1 MNDLKNRQHPERE
14 KDAFRLFEMVQRRKS
29 HVRLADDF
37 QEGKLN
43 MLFNRDHKS
52 GPAMRAGR
60 IFLAGFLS
68 VLLAGSTVAQ
78 NSRNVPDVTAMSMED
93 LMNLQVTSVSKRTQK
108 VADAAAAIFVIT
120 QEDIRRSGATSIPEA
135 LRLVPGLEVARI
147 DQNKWA
153 IGSRGFNG
161 RFDNKL
167 LVLIDGRSVY
177 TPLFSGVYWNVEDV
191 MLEDVDRIEV
201 IRGPGA
207 TLWGANAVDGVINVI
222 TKKAKSTQSA
232 IVTAGAGTEE
242 RAAGGV
248 RYGGKL
254 GDNTYYRAYTKY
266 FDWGPSAY
274 PSGMTAHDGWDALR
288 GGFRA
293 DWTPAGANSLTV
305 QGDVYRSRFD
315 ETLTVASL
323 SAPWSNTF
331 PNDGKYSGGNILGRW
346 NHTSERSSMSLQMY
360 YDNTTI
366 TDHSLFGDHQNIF
379 DIDFQHAFH
388 TGDSQQFVWGVGYRS
403 IHDKNDASFTVS
415 LQPNQVTLNQF
426 STFLQDEISLVDNRL
441 QITLGSKFEHNKFT
455 GFEIEPNARLLWN
468 LTPNQ
473 SIWTAVSRAVRT
485 PALTEEGLRLN
496 TAVIPPGTPL
506 LNPTPFPAVVAV
518 FGCGPGS
525 ALPCTHQFNSED
537 LLAYELGYRVQATSN
552 LSLDIATFY
561 NNYSNLRTAEP
572 GLPFPEGSPA
582 PTDIVIPF
590 LAGNKMSGGTYGVE
604 LFADWKVVP
613 KWRLVGSYSY
623 LQMDIHKNAN
633 SLDPI
638 PSDNPNGSSPRHQWY
653 LRSSIDLPKHFD
665 QDTTLRFVDHLP
677 GPLPGQLPGQSLP
690 SYYSLDAHL
699 GWRPVTRLELSIGGQ
714 NLLNN
719 WHFEFMPDFVTT
731 SPTVVK
737 RSIFGSIT
745 VKF

>member
-1 MNDLKNRQHPERE
+1 MNDRKNRNYLERGR
-14 KDAFRLFEMVQRRKS
+14 DPFRLSEMVQRRES
-29 HVRLADDF
+29 RARLTDDL

-43 MLFNRDHKS
+43 MLFNRDHKT

-232 IVTAGAGTEE
+232 VVTAGAGTEE

-293 DWTPAGANSLTV
+293 DWTPAGPNSLTL
-305 QGDVYRSRFD
+305 QGDIYRTRFN

-323 SAPWSNTF
+323 SAPYSNTF

-346 NHTSERSSMSLQMY
+346 NHTSEGSSMSLQMY

-366 TDHSLFGDHQNIF
+366 TDHSLFGDHQNIL
-379 DIDFQHAFH
+379 DIDFQHGFH
-388 TGDSQQFVWGVGYRS
+388 VGDSQQFVWGVGYRS
-403 IHDKNDASFTVS
+403 IRDKNNPSFTVS
-415 LQPNQVTLNQF
+415 LQPNQVSLNQF

-441 QITLGSKFEHNKFT
+441 QITLGSKFERNEFT

-496 TAVIPPGTPL
+496 SQVIPPGTL
-506 LNPTPFPAVVAV
+506 ANPTPLPAVVAV
-518 FGCGPGS
+518 FGS
-525 ALPCTHQFNSED
+525 HQFNSED

-572 GLPFPEGSPA
+572 GAPRVEGSPA

-590 LAGNKMSGGTYGVE
+590 VAGNKMSGGTYGIE

-623 LQMDIHKNAN
+623 LQMDIHKNVD
-633 SLDPI
+633 SQDPTPDI
-638 PSDNPNGSSPRHQWY
+638 PNGSSPRHQWY
-653 LRSSIDLPKHFD
+653 LRSSIDLPKHFE
-665 QDTTLRFVDHLP
+665 QDTTLRFVD
-677 GPLPGQLPGQSLP
+677 QLPSLNVP

-699 GWRPVTRLELSIGGQ
+699 GWRPVTRLEFSIGGQ

-719 WHFEFMPDFVTT
+719 WHLEFMPDFVNT

-745 VKF
+745 WKF

>member
-1 MNDLKNRQHPERE
+1 MLPIRNQNNGSPTVGRRILSLVVV
-14 KDAFRLFEMVQRRKS
+14 ALF
-29 HVRLADDF
+29 L
-37 QEGKLN
+37 GT
-43 MLFNRDHKS
+43 
-52 GPAMRAGR
+52 
-60 IFLAGFLS
+60 S
-68 VLLAGSTVAQ
+68 VSAQ
-78 NSRNVPDVTAMSMED
+78 SQGVPDISRMSIEE
-93 LMNLQVTSVSKRTQK
+93 LMNVEVTSVAKRPQR
-108 VADAAAAIFVIT
+108 VADAAAAVFVLT
-120 QEDIRRSGATSIPEA
+120 QEDIRRSGAASVPEA
-135 LRLVPGLEVARI
+135 LRMVPGLQVARI
-147 DQNKWA
+147 DENKWA

-232 IVTAGAGTEE
+232 VVTAGAGTEE

-293 DWTPAGANSLTV
+293 DWTPAGANSLTL
-305 QGDVYRSRFD
+305 QGDIYRTRFD

-323 SAPWSNTF
+323 SAPYSNTF

-346 NHTSERSSMSLQMY
+346 NHASEGSSMSLQMY

-366 TDHSLFGDHQNIF
+366 TDHSLFGDHQNIL
-379 DIDFQHAFH
+379 DIDFQHGFH
-388 TGDSQQFVWGVGYRS
+388 VGDSQQFVWGVGYRS
-403 IHDKNDASFTVS
+403 IRDKNDASFTVS
-415 LQPNQVTLNQF
+415 LKPNQVTLNQF
-426 STFLQDEISLVDNRL
+426 GTFIQDEISLADNRL
-441 QITLGSKFEHNKFT
+441 QITLGSKFERNEFT

-496 TAVIPPGTPL
+496 SQVIPPGTPA
-506 LNPTPFPAVVAV
+506 NPTPLPAVVAV
-518 FGCGPGS
+518 FGS
-525 ALPCTHQFNSED
+525 HQFNSED
-537 LLAYELGYRVQATSN
+537 LLAYELGYRVQATSSV
-552 LSLDIATFY
+552 SLDIATFY
-561 NNYSNLRTAEP
+561 NNYSNLRSAEP
-572 GLPFPEGSPA
+572 GAPFVEGSPA

-590 LAGNKMSGGTYGVE
+590 VAGNKMSGGTYGVE
-604 LFADWKVVP
+604 LFADWKVIP

-623 LQMDIHKNAN
+623 LQMDIHKNRD
-633 SLDPI
+633 SQDPT
-638 PSDNPNGSSPRHQWY
+638 PDNPNGSSPRHQWY
-653 LRSSIDLPKHFD
+653 LRSSIDLPKHFE
-665 QDTTLRFVDHLP
+665 QDTTLRFVD
-677 GPLPGQLPGQSLP
+677 QLPGLNVP

-699 GWRPVTRLELSIGGQ
+699 GWRPVTKLEISIGGQ

-719 WHFEFMPDFVTT
+719 WHFEFMPDFVNT

-745 VKF
+745 WKF

>member
-1 MNDLKNRQHPERE
+1 
-14 KDAFRLFEMVQRRKS
+14 
-29 HVRLADDF
+29 
-37 QEGKLN
+37 
-43 MLFNRDHKS
+43 MLFNRDHKT
-52 GPAMRAGR
+52 GPVKRAGR

-78 NSRNVPDVTAMSMED
+78 NPRNVPDVTAMSMED

-108 VADAAAAIFVIT
+108 VADAAAAIFVLT

-177 TPLFSGVYWNVEDV
+177 TPLFSGVYWNVQDV

-222 TKKAKSTQSA
+222 TKKAKATQSA
-232 IVTAGAGTEE
+232 VVTAGAGTEE

-248 RYGGKL
+248 RYGSKL

-266 FDWGPSAY
+266 FDWRPSVY

-323 SAPWSNTF
+323 SAPYSNTF

-346 NHTSERSSMSLQMY
+346 NHTSEGSSMSLQMY

-366 TDHSLFGDHQNIF
+366 TDHSLFGDHQNIL
-379 DIDFQHAFH
+379 DIDFQDGFHA
-388 TGDSQQFVWGVGYRS
+388 GNSQQFVWGLGYRS

-441 QITLGSKFEHNKFT
+441 QITLGSKFERNEFT

-496 TAVIPPGTPL
+496 SQVIPPGTPA
-506 LNPTPFPAVVAV
+506 NPTPLPAVVAV
-518 FGCGPGS
+518 FGS
-525 ALPCTHQFNSED
+525 HQFNSED
-537 LLAYELGYRVQATSN
+537 LLAYELGYRVQATKN

-572 GLPFPEGSPA
+572 GAPYPEGSPA
-582 PTDIVIPF
+582 PTDFVIPF
-590 LAGNKMSGGTYGVE
+590 VAGNKMSGGTYGVE

-623 LQMDIHKNAN
+623 LQMDIHKNID
-633 SLDPI
+633 SQDPT
-638 PSDNPNGSSPRHQWY
+638 PDNPNGSSPRHQWY
-653 LRSSIDLPKHFD
+653 LRSSVDLPKHFE

-677 GPLPGQLPGQSLP
+677 SLGLP

-699 GWRPVTRLELSIGGQ
+699 GWRPVNSLEFSIGGQ

-719 WHFEFMPDFVTT
+719 WHLEFMPDFVNT

>member
-1 MNDLKNRQHPERE
+1 MFSKHPP
-14 KDAFRLFEMVQRRKS
+14 S
-29 HVRLADDF
+29 LAAA
-37 QEGKLN
+37 
-43 MLFNRDHKS
+43 RIV
-52 GPAMRAGR
+52 GR
-60 IFLAGFLS
+60 TVLASFMTVFLAANG
-68 VLLAGSTVAQ
+68 AAQ
-78 NSRNVPDVTAMSMED
+78 SQQSVPDVTALSMED
-93 LMNLQVTSVSKRTQK
+93 LMNIQVTSVSKRTQK

-120 QEDIRRSGATSIPEA
+120 QEDLRRSGATSIPEA

-147 DQNKWA
+147 DENKWA
-153 IGSRGFNG
+153 IGSPGLHG

-177 TPLFSGVYWNVEDV
+177 TPLFSGVYWNVQDV
-191 MLEDVDRIEV
+191 MLEDIDRIEV

-207 TLWGANAVDGVINVI
+207 TLWGANAVNGVINI
-222 TKKAKSTQSA
+222 ISKKAKDTQSGV
-232 IVTAGAGTEE
+232 VTAGAGSEE
-242 RAAGGV
+242 RGSGGV
-248 RYGGKL
+248 RYGSKI
-254 GDNTYYRAYTKY
+254 GDTSYRAYGKH
-266 FDWGPSAY
+266 FNWGPSLY
-274 PSGMTAHDGWDALR
+274 PTGMTAHDGWDSLR

-331 PNDGKYSGGNILGRW
+331 PNNGKYSGGNILGRW

-366 TDHSLFGDHQNIF
+366 TDHSLFGDHQNIL
-379 DIDFQHAFH
+379 DLDFQHGFH
-388 TGDSQQFVWGVGYRS
+388 VGDSQQFVWGLGYRS
-403 IHDKNDASFTVS
+403 IRDKNDASFTVS

-441 QITLGSKFEHNKFT
+441 QITLGSKFERNEFT

-473 SIWTAVSRAVRT
+473 SVWTAVSRAVRT

-496 TAVIPPGTPL
+496 SAVIPPGAPS
-506 LNPTPFPAVVAV
+506 NPPQFPAVIAV
-518 FGCGPGS
+518 FGS
-525 ALPCTHQFNSED
+525 HQFNSED

-572 GLPFPEGSPA
+572 GTPFVEGSPA

-590 LAGNKMSGGTYGVE
+590 VAGNKMSGGTYGVE

-623 LQMDIHKNAN
+623 LQMNIRKNSD
-633 SLDPI
+633 SLDPT
-638 PSDNPNGSSPRHQWY
+638 PDNPNGSSPRHQWY
-653 LRSSIDLPKHFD
+653 LRSSIDLPMHFE

-677 GPLPGQLPGQSLP
+677 SLNIP

-699 GWRPVTRLELSIGGQ
+699 GWRPVSRVEFSIGGQ

-719 WHFEFMPDFVTT
+719 RHLEFIPDFINT
-731 SPTVVK
+731 SPTEVK
-737 RSIFGSIT
+737 RTVYGSIT
-745 VKF
+745 FQF

>member
-1 MNDLKNRQHPERE
+1 MNDRTNPHYLERGN
-14 KDAFRLFEMVQRRKS
+14 DPIRLSEMVQRRKARA
-29 HVRLADDF
+29 RLADDF
-37 QEGKLN
+37 QEGKLT
-43 MLFNRDHKS
+43 MLFNRDHKT
-52 GPAMRAGR
+52 GPVKRAGR

-78 NSRNVPDVTAMSMED
+78 NPRNVPDVTAMSMED

-108 VADAAAAIFVIT
+108 VADAAAAIFVLT

-177 TPLFSGVYWNVEDV
+177 TPLFSGVYWNVQDV

-222 TKKAKSTQSA
+222 TKKAKATQSA
-232 IVTAGAGTEE
+232 VVTAGAGTEE

-248 RYGGKL
+248 RFGSKL

-274 PSGMTAHDGWDALR
+274 PITGMTAHDGWDALH

-305 QGDVYRSRFD
+305 QGDIYRSRFD
-315 ETLTVASL
+315 ETLKVASL
-323 SAPWSNTF
+323 SAPYSNTF

-346 NHTSERSSMSLQMY
+346 NHTSEGSSMSLQMY

-366 TDHSLFGDHQNIF
+366 TDHSLFGDHQNIL
-379 DIDFQHAFH
+379 DIDFQDGFHA
-388 TGDSQQFVWGVGYRS
+388 GNSQQFVWGLGYRS

-441 QITLGSKFEHNKFT
+441 QITLGSKFERNEFT

-496 TAVIPPGTPL
+496 SQVIPPGTPA
-506 LNPTPFPAVVAV
+506 NPTPLPAVVAV
-518 FGCGPGS
+518 FGS
-525 ALPCTHQFNSED
+525 HQFNSED
-537 LLAYELGYRVQATSN
+537 LLAYELGYRVQATKN

-572 GLPFPEGSPA
+572 GAPYPEGSPA
-582 PTDIVIPF
+582 PTDFVIPF
-590 LAGNKMSGGTYGVE
+590 VAGNKMSGGTYGVE

-623 LQMDIHKNAN
+623 LQMYIHKNID
-633 SLDPI
+633 SQDPT
-638 PSDNPNGSSPRHQWY
+638 PDNPNGSSPRHQWY
-653 LRSSIDLPKHFD
+653 LRSSVDLPKHFE

-677 GPLPGQLPGQSLP
+677 SLGLP

-699 GWRPVTRLELSIGGQ
+699 GWRPVNSLEFSIGGQ

-719 WHFEFMPDFVTT
+719 WHLEFMPDFVNT

>member
-1 MNDLKNRQHPERE
+1 MSRKKLWREFRMKHSMGRNQWKQGWGWFRPLGEVGRGKSRADFAVSLPERE
-14 KDAFRLFEMVQRRKS
+14 LCALQGRGQRIVSMTPVRRLFI
-29 HVRLADDF
+29 LGFLGA
-37 QEGKLN
+37 
-43 MLFNRDHKS
+43 
-52 GPAMRAGR
+52 
-60 IFLAGFLS
+60 FLAG
-68 VLLAGSTVAQ
+68 TVPAQ
-78 NSRNVPDVTAMSMED
+78 TSQNIPDVTAITLED
-93 LMNLQVTSVSKRTQK
+93 LMDLQVTSVSKRAQK
-108 VADAAAAIFVIT
+108 LADAAAAIFVIT
-120 QEDIRRSGATSIPEA
+120 QDDIRRSGASSIPEA
-135 LRLVPGLEVARI
+135 LRMVPGLEVARI
-147 DQNKWA
+147 DENKWA

-177 TPLFSGVYWNVEDV
+177 TPLFSGVYWNVQDV

-207 TLWGANAVDGVINVI
+207 TLWGANAADGVINVI
-222 TKKAKSTQSA
+222 TKKAKATQSA
-232 IVTAGAGTEE
+232 VVTAGAGTEE

-254 GDNTYYRAYTKY
+254 GNNTYYRAYTKY

-293 DWTPAGANSLTV
+293 DWTPAGANSLTL
-305 QGDVYRSRFD
+305 QGDVYRSRFN

-323 SAPWSNTF
+323 SAPYSNTF

-366 TDHSLFGDHQNIF
+366 SDHSLFGDHQNIL
-379 DIDFQHAFH
+379 DLDFQHGFH
-388 TGDSQQFVWGVGYRS
+388 VGDSQQFVWGLGYRS
-403 IHDKNDASFTVS
+403 IRDKNDASFTVS

-441 QITLGSKFEHNKFT
+441 QITLGSKFERNEFT

-496 TAVIPPGTPL
+496 SAVIPPGTPA
-506 LNPTPFPAVVAV
+506 NPTPFPAVVAV
-518 FGCGPGS
+518 FGS
-525 ALPCTHQFNSED
+525 HQFNSED
-537 LLAYELGYRVQATSN
+537 LLAYELGYRVQAAKN
-552 LSLDIATFY
+552 LSLDISTFY

-572 GLPFPEGSPA
+572 GAPFVEGSPA

-590 LAGNKMSGGTYGVE
+590 VAGNKMSGGTYGVE
-604 LFADWKVVP
+604 LFADWKVIP

-633 SLDPI
+633 SQDPTPDI
-638 PSDNPNGSSPRHQWY
+638 PNGSSPRHQWY
-653 LRSSIDLPKHFD
+653 LRSSIDLPKHFE
-665 QDTTLRFVDHLP
+665 QDTTLRFVD
-677 GPLPGQLPGQSLP
+677 QLPSLNVP

-699 GWRPVTRLELSIGGQ
+699 GWRPVTRLEFSIGGQ

-719 WHFEFMPDFVTT
+719 WHFEFMPDFVNT

>member
-1 MNDLKNRQHPERE
+1 MNDRTNPHYLERGN
-14 KDAFRLFEMVQRRKS
+14 DPIRPSEMVQRRKARA
-29 HVRLADDF
+29 RLADDF
-37 QEGKLN
+37 QEGELT
-43 MLFNRDHKS
+43 MLFNRDHKT
-52 GPAMRAGR
+52 GPVKRAGR

-78 NSRNVPDVTAMSMED
+78 NPRNVPDVTAMSMED

-108 VADAAAAIFVIT
+108 VADAAAAIFVLT

-177 TPLFSGVYWNVEDV
+177 TPLFSGVYWNVQDV

-222 TKKAKSTQSA
+222 TKKAKATQSA
-232 IVTAGAGTEE
+232 VVTAGAGTEE

-248 RYGGKL
+248 RYGSKL

-266 FDWGPSAY
+266 FDWRPSVY
-274 PSGMTAHDGWDALR
+274 PSGITAHDGWDALR

-323 SAPWSNTF
+323 SAPYSNTF

-346 NHTSERSSMSLQMY
+346 NHTSEGSSMSLQMY

-366 TDHSLFGDHQNIF
+366 TDHSLFGDHQNIL
-379 DIDFQHAFH
+379 DIDFQDGFHA
-388 TGDSQQFVWGVGYRS
+388 GKSQQFVWGLGYRS

-441 QITLGSKFEHNKFT
+441 QITLGSKFERNEFT

-496 TAVIPPGTPL
+496 SQVIPPGTPA
-506 LNPTPFPAVVAV
+506 NPTPLPAVVAV
-518 FGCGPGS
+518 FGS
-525 ALPCTHQFNSED
+525 HQFNSED
-537 LLAYELGYRVQATSN
+537 LLAYELGYRVQATKN

-572 GLPFPEGSPA
+572 GAPYPEGSPA
-582 PTDIVIPF
+582 PTDFVIPF
-590 LAGNKMSGGTYGVE
+590 VAGNKMSGGTYGVE

-623 LQMDIHKNAN
+623 LQMDIHKNRD
-633 SLDPI
+633 SQDPT
-638 PSDNPNGSSPRHQWY
+638 PDNPNGSSPRHQWY
-653 LRSSIDLPKHFD
+653 LRSSVDLPKHFE
-665 QDTTLRFVDHLP
+665 QDTTLRFVD
-677 GPLPGQLPGQSLP
+677 QLPSLGLP

-699 GWRPVTRLELSIGGQ
+699 GWRPVNSLEFSIGGQ

-719 WHFEFMPDFVTT
+719 WHLEFMPDFVNT

>member
-1 MNDLKNRQHPERE
+1 MNDKTNRNNPERGKNPIPLSE
-14 KDAFRLFEMVQRRKS
+14 TVQRQEARA
-29 HVRLADDF
+29 RLAEDF

-43 MLFNRDHKS
+43 MLFNRDHNT
-52 GPAMRAGR
+52 GPMMRAGR

-68 VLLAGSTVAQ
+68 VLLAGSSVAQ
-78 NSRNVPDVTAMSMED
+78 NPRNVPDVTAMSMED

-108 VADAAAAIFVIT
+108 VADAAAAIFVLT

-177 TPLFSGVYWNVEDV
+177 TPLFSGVYWNVQDV

-222 TKKAKSTQSA
+222 TKKAKATQSA
-232 IVTAGAGTEE
+232 VVTAGGGTEE

-248 RYGGKL
+248 RFGSKL

-266 FDWGPSAY
+266 FDWAPSAF

-305 QGDVYRSRFD
+305 QGDIYRSRFD

-323 SAPWSNTF
+323 SAPYSNTF

-346 NHTSERSSMSLQMY
+346 NRTSEGSSMSLQMY

-366 TDHSLFGDHQNIF
+366 TDHSLFGDHQNIL
-379 DIDFQHAFH
+379 DLDFQHGFH
-388 TGDSQQFVWGVGYRS
+388 VGDSQQFVWGLGYRS

-426 STFLQDEISLVDNRL
+426 STFVQDEISLVDNRL
-441 QITLGSKFEHNKFT
+441 QITLGSKFERNEFT

-496 TAVIPPGTPL
+496 SQVIPPGTPA
-506 LNPTPFPAVVAV
+506 NPTPLPAVVAV
-518 FGCGPGS
+518 FGS
-525 ALPCTHQFNSED
+525 HQFNSED
-537 LLAYELGYRVQATSN
+537 LLAYELGYRVQATKN

-572 GLPFPEGSPA
+572 GAPFVEGSPA
-582 PTDIVIPF
+582 PTDFVIPF
-590 LAGNKMSGGTYGVE
+590 VAGNKMSGGTYGVE

-613 KWRLVGSYSY
+613 KWRLMGSYSY
-623 LQMDIHKNAN
+623 LQMDIHKNPD
-633 SLDPI
+633 SQDPT
-638 PSDNPNGSSPRHQWY
+638 PDNPNGSSPRHQWY
-653 LRSSIDLPKHFD
+653 LRSSIDLPKHFE
-665 QDTTLRFVDHLP
+665 QDTTLRFVD
-677 GPLPGQLPGQSLP
+677 QLPSLNVP
-690 SYYSLDAHL
+690 SYYSLDARL
-699 GWRPVTRLELSIGGQ
+699 GWRPVTSLELSIGGQ

-719 WHFEFMPDFVTT
+719 WHFEFMPDFVNT